1 MHSLVYAFD
10 EDLDGTWVLLWHAL
24 WHAQPVQPIS
34 VNVSLAL
41 SPLRLLLC
49 KYVCGPWCILV
60 HSDAFLCIHVH
71 SCAFLSIM
79 KRVRRAPALIEIGYF
94 SS

>member
-1 MHSLVYAFD
+1 MKTWMTCSAHGCSY
-10 EDLDGTWVLLWHAL
+10 GTPYGTPTARPAHIRPCEFGLESA
-24 WHAQPVQPIS
+24 
-34 VNVSLAL
+34 
-41 SPLRLLLC
+41 RLLLC